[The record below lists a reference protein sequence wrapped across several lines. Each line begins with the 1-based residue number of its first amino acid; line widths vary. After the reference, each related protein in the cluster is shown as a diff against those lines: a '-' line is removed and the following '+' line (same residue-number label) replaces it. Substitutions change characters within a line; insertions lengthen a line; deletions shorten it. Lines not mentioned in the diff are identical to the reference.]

1 MVRGTTQRTE
11 IYDEIAPIRVFGPSL
26 VKFGQLRYLTDFDE
40 KVGQLLY
47 NPLLYPGR
55 DCLVVIEY
63 SERV

>member
-40 KVGQLLY
+40 KAGQLLY
-47 NPLLYPGR
+47 NPCTLPWT
-55 DCLVVIEY
+55 
-63 SERV
+63 